1 MVKIIHAAD
10 FHLDS
15 PFASLGEEKAA
26 LRRREQRE
34 QLGRIALLARDAD
47 MVLLSGDLFDSSR
60 AYGETVDAL
69 RSFFE
74 AVSIPVFVAPGNH
87 DFYAPMSPY
96 AHISFPGNVHVFTD
110 TAPQPVVLE
119 ELNCVV
125 WGTAFLSERQAPPLR
140 GFSVPDGGAINV
152 MVCHGDT
159 EMPDSRYGS
168 IKSEDI
174 EGSGLDY
181 LALGHIHT
189 FSGIRSA
196 GRTVWAYPGCPLGRG
211 FDETGEKGV
220 IRGTVSKQGC
230 ELEFLPLPE
239 RRYVTAE
246 VDVSGCGDI
255 AAAVRAAV
263 PADAAENIYRITLS
277 GEWDEKL
284 RPDELKKQLEKDF
297 WHLELRDATVLKK
310 DIWAQAAED
319 TLKGNFLRILKGRYD
334 SADSPGEKEKI
345 VMAARYGI
353 AALEY
358 REDM

>member
-1 MVKIIHAAD
+1 MVKILHAAD
-10 FHLDS
+10 FHFDS
-15 PFASLGEEKAA
+15 AFASLGEAKAA
-26 LRRREQRE
+26 LRRREQRG
-34 QLGRIALLARDAD
+34 QLERIAALARDAD
-47 MVLLSGDLFDSSR
+47 IVLLSGDLFDSSR
-60 AYGETVDAL
+60 AYSETVDAL

-74 AVSIPVFVAPGNH
+74 EIKVPVFIAPGNH

-96 AHISFPGNVHVFTD
+96 AHISFPENVHIFTD
-110 TAPQPVVLE
+110 TAPRPV
-119 ELNCVV
+119 ELPALGCVV
-125 WGTAFLSERQAPPLR
+125 WGSAFLSERQAPPLR
-140 GFSVPDGGAINV
+140 GFSVQDGEAINI

-168 IKSEDI
+168 ISGEDI
-174 EGSGLDY
+174 ERSGLDY

-196 GRTVWAYPGCPLGRG
+196 GKTVWAYPGCPLGRG
-211 FDETGEKGV
+211 FDETGEKGL

-246 VDVSGCGDI
+246 VDISGCEDI
-255 AAAVRAAV
+255 ASAVRAAV
-263 PADAAENIYRITLS
+263 PPDASENIYRITLS

-284 RPDELKKQLEKDF
+284 RPDELEKQLEDCF

-310 DIWAQAAED
+310 DLWSLAAED

-334 SADSPGEKEKI
+334 SAEDPEEKAGI